1 MTSIVQIATGRK
13 AGWNYVARPALQAA
27 TLPVLVAY
35 VVAFG
40 IVLPSSVLLTDW
52 YRSLSIWV
60 AFNTLV
66 FVVLSLL
73 QLLPPLR
80 RDARRAW
87 SRRGDAHEPAGD
99 MRNGS

>member
-1 MTSIVQIATGRK
+1 M
-13 AGWNYVARPALQAA
+13 
-27 TLPVLVAY
+27 
-35 VVAFG
+35 
-40 IVLPSSVLLTDW
+40 LLTDW
-52 YRSLSIWV
+52 YQALSLWV

-87 SRRGDAHEPAGD
+87 ARRGDAHEPAGD

>member
-1 MTSIVQIATGRK
+1 M
-13 AGWNYVARPALQAA
+13 
-27 TLPVLVAY
+27 LVAY

-40 IVLPSSVLLTDW
+40 IVLPSSLLLTDW

-66 FVVLSLL
+66 VVLSLV

-87 SRRGDAHEPAGD
+87 ARRGDADEPAGD